1 MSGVEARFRL
11 ERPGFSLD
19 VTLELPD
26 TGVSVLFGPSGC
38 GKTTVLRCAAG
49 LTRSDHGLMRIGEDC
64 WQDSETRRWLPTHRR
79 PLGYV
84 FQEASLF
91 PHLSVRGNLAFASR
105 RGGQGDRPDGKL
117 MELLGIDRLMDRM
130 PAALSGGERQRV
142 AIARAL
148 CASPRLLLMDEPLAA
163 LDADRKR
170 EILPYLERL
179 HRRLS
184 IPVLYVTHALDEVAQ
199 LADHLVL
206 MDQGRVGMAGPV
218 GEVMASLD
226 SPLAASDQ
234 ASVVLDAR
242 VSGHD
247 SAYGLTRLDVD
258 GIDLWSARV
267 GYEIG
272 RRLRL
277 RVHARDVSL
286 ALFRPEG
293 SSITNIVPAVIE
305 AIGGDDD
312 ATQCLVRL
320 RTGSGAQLLARITR
334 RSRDLLALEPGMVI
348 YAQIKAV
355 VPVV

>member
-1 MSGVEARFRL
+1 
-11 ERPGFSLD
+11 
-19 VTLELPD
+19 
-26 TGVSVLFGPSGC
+26 
-38 GKTTVLRCAAG
+38 
-49 LTRSDHGLMRIGEDC
+49 
-64 WQDSETRRWLPTHRR
+64 
-79 PLGYV
+79 
-84 FQEASLF
+84 
-91 PHLSVRGNLAFASR
+91 
-105 RGGQGDRPDGKL
+105 